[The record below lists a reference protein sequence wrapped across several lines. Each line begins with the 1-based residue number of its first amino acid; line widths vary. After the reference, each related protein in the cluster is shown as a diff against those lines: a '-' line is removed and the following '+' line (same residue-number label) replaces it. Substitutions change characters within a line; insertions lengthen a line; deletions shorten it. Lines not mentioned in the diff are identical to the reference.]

1 LNEQEGCAPTGKI
14 LLKGKEYRDSN
25 YYVTWCRSSWIQT
38 EVKVISFPF
47 VRDVLQRDHIDCWDN
62 AILD

>member
-1 LNEQEGCAPTGKI
+1 VQEFFDTETK
-14 LLKGKEYRDSN
+14 
-25 YYVTWCRSSWIQT
+25 T

-47 VRDVLQRDHIDCWDN
+47 VRDVLHRDHIDYWDN